1 VRVLAR
7 MGRFAYDFVV
17 GDDWTI
23 AAVVVAAVVV
33 TALATR
39 TGWNAWPL
47 LPLAVAFTLAAS
59 LWRARRASTH
69 R

>member
-1 VRVLAR
+1 
-7 MGRFAYDFVV
+7 
-17 GDDWTI
+17 
-23 AAVVVAAVVV
+23 VV